1 MIYDREK
8 GKFKMLT
15 TENIFTE
22 YNNIVTVEELMQ
34 MLNIGKNKAY
44 QLLQSGK
51 IKYKRVGRV
60 YMIPK
65 QYVIDFLNS

>member
-1 MIYDREK
+1 
-8 GKFKMLT
+8 MLT